1 MYKTTL
7 FFFILV
13 EEEIDHKKRR
23 IVREKYDMA
32 RKPVYVMS
40 DLYKDFSSEEEDL
53 NHNDRVIGKE
63 TNFDFLDAISLD
75 DFPDVD
81 EDFVSNIVGYTD
93 FSMFRFSARITVRKK
108 IMQWTIKRVMRTL
121 DP

>member
-13 EEEIDHKKRR
+13 EEEIDRKKRR

-53 NHNDRVIGKE
+53 NYNDRVIGKE

-93 FSMFRFSARITVRKK
+93 FSMFRFSSRITVQKK
-108 IMQWTIKRVMRTL
+108 IMQWTIKLVMRTL

>member
-13 EEEIDHKKRR
+13 EEEIDRKKRR

-93 FSMFRFSARITVRKK
+93 FSMFRFSSRITVRKK
-108 IMQWTIKRVMRTL
+108 IMQWTIKLVMRTL

>member
-13 EEEIDHKKRR
+13 EEEIDPKKRR

-53 NHNDRVIGKE
+53 NHNDRVIGKV

-93 FSMFRFSARITVRKK
+93 FSMFRFSSRITVRKK
-108 IMQWTIKRVMRTL
+108 IMQWTIKLVMRTL

>member
-1 MYKTTL
+1 MYKTTV

-13 EEEIDHKKRR
+13 EEEIDRKKRR

-93 FSMFRFSARITVRKK
+93 FSMFRFSSRITVRKK
-108 IMQWTIKRVMRTL
+108 IMQWTIKLVMRTL

>member
-13 EEEIDHKKRR
+13 EEEIDRKKRR

-93 FSMFRFSARITVRKK
+93 FSMFRFSSRITLRKK
-108 IMQWTIKRVMRTL
+108 IMQWTIKLVMRTL

>member
-13 EEEIDHKKRR
+13 EEEIDPKKRR

-93 FSMFRFSARITVRKK
+93 FSMFRFSSRITVQKK
-108 IMQWTIKRVMRTL
+108 IMQWTIKLVMRTL

>member
-13 EEEIDHKKRR
+13 EEEIDRKKRR

-93 FSMFRFSARITVRKK
+93 FSMFRFSSRITVRKK
-108 IMQWTIKRVMRTL
+108 IMQWTIKLLMRTL

>member
-93 FSMFRFSARITVRKK
+93 FSMFRFSSRITVRKK
-108 IMQWTIKRVMRTL
+108 IMQWTIKLVMRTL